1 MEGLFNEAGSLD
13 VGISLL
19 EILETVKLTFL
30 LNQLSKKCE
39 GNKTRLDHKDGI
51 VMLRTVFKALDI

>member
-13 VGISLL
+13 VRISLL

-39 GNKTRLDHKDGI
+39 GNKTRLDHNDGI